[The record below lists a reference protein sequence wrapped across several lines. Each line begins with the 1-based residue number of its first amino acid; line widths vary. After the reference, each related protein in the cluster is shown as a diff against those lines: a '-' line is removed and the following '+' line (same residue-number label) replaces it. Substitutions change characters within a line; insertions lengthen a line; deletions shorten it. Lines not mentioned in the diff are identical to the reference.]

1 MTFTTLLAA
10 FEVESVG
17 AESAGRASR
26 VLKEVIGVDLIQI
39 KKGPSVLSAYPET
52 AYLRNTVKVLLHI
65 MMTGLVLLSSI
76 DVPVS
81 VHWCGETV
89 AEIAISGTLEV
100 CCKPTPVQDDLAF
113 TKSGCCDIDV
123 HWQSA
128 VDHDHS
134 PQNQV
139 DVDHSITLIP
149 TAFETGLSSRSF
161 HSSPRIFPAPPL
173 LRPSLQATG
182 FLC

>member
-1 MTFTTLLAA
+1 M
-10 FEVESVG
+10 
-17 AESAGRASR
+17 
-26 VLKEVIGVDLIQI
+26 K
-39 KKGPSVLSAYPET
+39 P
-52 AYLRNTVKVLLHI
+52 LLHI
-65 MMTGLVLLSSI
+65 MMAGLVLMTSI
-76 DVPVS
+76 SVPVS

-100 CCKPTPVQDDLAF
+100 CCKPTPVQDELAF

-128 VDHDHS
+128 VDHEQS
-134 PQNQV
+134 PHNQA
-139 DVDHSITLIP
+139 DVDHQTTLISS
-149 TAFETGLSSRSF
+149 AIETGLSSRSF
-161 HSSPRIFPAPPL
+161 NSSLGIIPAPPL